1 MEEEIEEP
9 TDYVYYGDALEP
21 LEEGIFYFELPGL

>member
-1 MEEEIEEP
+1 MDEEIEEP

-21 LEEGIFYFELPGL
+21 LEEGILFRTT